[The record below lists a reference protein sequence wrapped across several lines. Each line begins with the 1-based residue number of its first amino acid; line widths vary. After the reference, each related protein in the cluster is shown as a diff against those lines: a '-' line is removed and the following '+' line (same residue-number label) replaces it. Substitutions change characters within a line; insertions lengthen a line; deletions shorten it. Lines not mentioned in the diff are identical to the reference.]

1 MNILIVGGNGG
12 IGLAM
17 VKEALVRFPLAQIH
31 ATYWRTT
38 PDYEHSALIW
48 HQVDVTDET
57 QVKNLSQVVNSIDW
71 VINCVG
77 MLHTPNKSPE
87 KNLSMVEPDFFLQN
101 IAVNTLPSM
110 LLAKYFTPL
119 LKRSGAPKFAV
130 VSAKV
135 GSISDNRLGG
145 WYSYRA
151 SKAAL
156 NMFLKTM
163 SIEWQRTL
171 KNGVVLALHPGTAD
185 TALSEPFQA
194 NAPEGKLFTPER
206 VASDLMGQIAKAAP
220 QDSGAFLTYDGER
233 LPW

>member
-17 VKEALVRFPLAQIH
+17 VKEALVRFPQAQIH
-31 ATYWRTT
+31 ATYRRTK

-57 QVKNLSQVVNSIDW
+57 QVKNLSQVVNSIDL

-135 GSISDNRLGG
+135 GCISDNHLGG

-171 KNGVVLALHPGTAD
+171 KNGVVLCIRARPIPRCLNRFKRMS
-185 TALSEPFQA
+185 L
-194 NAPEGKLFTPER
+194 R
-206 VASDLMGQIAKAAP
+206 ASCLRQ
-220 QDSGAFLTYDGER
+220 SV
-233 LPW
+233 LPVI